1 MKQKIDPEDILEGDL
16 IRIEEIPGIRK
27 DRAAEYRALEDGDTF
42 GVGPSLAGAVH
53 YLLERPEPPF
63 EPYWGMV
70 IREEGTANMAYYLPE
85 EEGRPG
91 TEWILET
98 SNYVEYE
105 DNDWAKKKLAEGWVI
120 IEKPEGVK

>member
-1 MKQKIDPEDILEGDL
+1 MKQKIDPKDIRKGDL
-16 IRIEEIPGIRK
+16 IRVERRNALDK
-27 DRAAEYRALEDGDTF
+27 FSALEYEAQAAGDVYSE
-42 GVGPSLAGAVH
+42 GYPH

-63 EPYWGMV
+63 DPYWGMV

-105 DNDWAKKKLAEGWVI
+105 DNAWAKRKLAEGWVV